1 MKKKIIIILSIT
13 ILIVFSILFF
23 YRQFGPDISMLLSY
37 EAYMPVPDETIYRY
51 EEFGR
56 DGDYYRVVKY
66 SDRKLKKIK
75 WNNYLDDYYDE
86 KICKNNTELELQDGN
101 LLHFFEKNETPK
113 DYQPKIDE
121 NTQYY
126 IKKPEDKRKRD
137 YLLMINNPNENIV
150 YIYEFYI

>member
-1 MKKKIIIILSIT
+1 MKKKIIIILSII
-13 ILIVFSILFF
+13 ILIVFSIFFF

-66 SDRKLKKIK
+66 SDRKLKRIK

-86 KICKNNTELELQDGN
+86 KICINILIFLRKNDEIYVGNWKKYSKLEN
-101 LLHFFEKNETPK
+101 
-113 DYQPKIDE
+113 
-121 NTQYY
+121 
-126 IKKPEDKRKRD
+126 
-137 YLLMINNPNENIV
+137 LMI
-150 YIYEFYI
+150 Y